1 MDDNPKKENSFEKKL
16 FTSTLLASCSVALLL
31 FSGCGQ
37 ETNGE
42 SSVEIIEEGKIV
54 YSLSYPQFE
63 SDNIFTS
70 MFPKEMSFKFKDN
83 NTRNEL
89 KTSMAVF
96 STSLL
101 ANSKEKKVT
110 HLVRIAN
117 KYSGLEMDSV
127 EIMEEYGKKPD
138 GMKITPTDS
147 IKEIAGYKCKHAHI
161 TFENDTSKFFDV
173 FYTNEIGLDNPNWCT
188 PFYEIKGVLMEAQ
201 VTQFNMDMHMIAT
214 SVVAEEYPDEDFT
227 ITKEYQPITIEE
239 MADIFQSF

>member
-1 MDDNPKKENSFEKKL
+1 MIKTAYYLATRKPGTWTTTLKRRIRLRKNL

-37 ETNGE
+37 ETDGE

-110 HLVRIAN
+110 QYMLVTAHNVKEAYDRIYESLN
-117 KYSGLEMDSV
+117 NMLVSFNVPDVSESQIV
-127 EIMEEYGKKPD
+127 EIFPYEKDDEELNPAIPDNLKPLSED
-138 GMKITPTDS
+138 QNES
-147 IKEIAGYKCKHAHI
+147 
-161 TFENDTSKFFDV
+161 ENV
-173 FYTNEIGLDNPNWCT
+173 GEN
-188 PFYEIKGVLMEAQ
+188 
-201 VTQFNMDMHMIAT
+201 
-214 SVVAEEYPDEDFT
+214 
-227 ITKEYQPITIEE
+227 QP
-239 MADIFQSF
+239 